1 MADRPIIFSAPM
13 IRALLAGR
21 KTQTR
26 RILKLQ
32 PIPFAVD
39 DQGTLCE
46 VGCLHVEG
54 DRRPRVTLGRVV
66 TRQELP
72 YAVGDR
78 LYVREAWAP
87 LDALTHN
94 DPGVQA
100 LADRGFYKADESNVG
115 GEITRWRPS
124 IHMPRW
130 ASRLTLL
137 VTEVRI
143 ERLNAMSAADAI
155 AEGIQDLRTPEH
167 TDFGIFGLVNA
178 QHPVRAFWL
187 LWDFINGEGAWLANP
202 WVVAIS
208 FTVHQRNIDQLA
220 PIAEAAE

>member
-1 MADRPIIFSAPM
+1 LTDRPIIFSGAM
-13 IRALLAGR
+13 VRALIAGR
-21 KTQTR
+21 KSQTR

-66 TRQELP
+66 TLQELP
-72 YAVGDR
+72 YAIGDR

-94 DPGVQA
+94 DPGTRA
-100 LADRGFYKADESNVG
+100 LADRGFYRADESTVD
-115 GEITRWRPS
+115 GEISRWRPS

-130 ASRLTLL
+130 ASRLTL
-137 VTEVRI
+137 VVNEVRV
-143 ERLNAMSAADAI
+143 ERLNDISEADAQ
-155 AEGIQDLRTPEH
+155 AEGVQPICDHGVGNQYLH
-167 TDFGIFGLVNA
+167 SI
-178 QHPVRAFWL
+178 AFEQ
-187 LWDFINGEGAWLANP
+187 LWCSLHGDGAWIANP
-202 WVVAIS
+202 WVVAVS
-208 FTVHQRNIDQLA
+208 FSVHARNIDQMPA
-220 PIAEAAE
+220 IPAEAAA

>member
-13 IRALLAGR
+13 IRALRAGR

-26 RILKLQ
+26 RILK
-32 PIPFAVD
+32 PEPASS
-39 DQGTLCE
+39 
-46 VGCLHVEG
+46 
-54 DRRPRVTLGRVV
+54 RPREGSTLVHEGVDGSDFHRKVV
-66 TRQELP
+66 GHYRSP

-87 LDALTHN
+87 LDALTHC
-94 DPGVQA
+94 DPGSRA
-100 LADRGFYKADESNVG
+100 LADRGFYRADESTVD
-115 GEITRWRPS
+115 GEIARWCPS

-137 VTEVRI
+137 VTDVRV
-143 ERLNAMSAADAI
+143 ERLNDMSPADAV

-167 TDFGIFGLVNA
+167 SDFGIPGLVNA

-187 LWDFINGEGAWLANP
+187 LWDSIHGEGAWLRNP
-202 WVVAIS
+202 WIVAVS
-208 FTVHQRNIDQLA
+208 FTVQARNIDHLE